1 MVENVKAYMK
11 QHQMLEIGDHIVIGV
26 SGGADS
32 VCLLFVLRQLQEE
45 YQLQLTVV
53 HVNHNIRGE
62 SARRDQA
69 YVEELCQQWG
79 VKCKVYSLQVEEIAK
94 LRKRSVEETGRD
106 LRREAFLEVLVTE
119 NATKIATAHHANDN
133 AETLIMNMSRGTGLT
148 GMTGIRPKKD
158 MWIRPL
164 LGVKRQD
171 IQTYL
176 QQEGIAYC
184 TDETNEENIYTRNRI
199 RNEVIPL
206 LEEHINRQVVSHCT
220 EVIEECRQVEAYL
233 QSQVDKAWSEV
244 VEMVNANISVNASAS
259 SDVEWSELHIKG
271 QEYGK
276 LDTVIRDKLIKR
288 GIEVVAKKQRDIT
301 RTHVKQVQKLLEN
314 QVGRAVHLPYG
325 VIAKRTY
332 EGVELYK
339 ESKNVDTVYSW
350 MVELWI
356 DELECGELW
365 QQELPNGTRVSV
377 EILKDKAQEDLSLE
391 QIQEDPYT
399 KYFDC
404 DIIGRV
410 IRFRPKQIG
419 DRLTI
424 HKEGNTQTVKKYCVT
439 NKIPVDQR
447 ENMTLMVAAD
457 SQCVEQERNIVS
469 SKGNVIWIMGYR
481 TSEAYLL
488 SEKTKK
494 IMKVQYNGGI
504 YGRNS

>member
-1 MVENVKAYMK
+1 MVENVKAYIK
-11 QHQMLEIGDHIVIGV
+11 QHQMLEVGDYIVIGV

-69 YVEELCQQWG
+69 YVEELCRRWDVQ
-79 VKCKVYSLQVEEIAK
+79 CKVYSLQVEEISK

-106 LRREAFLEVLVTE
+106 LRREVFLEVLE
-119 NATKIATAHHANDN
+119 EEHATKIATAHHANDN
-133 AETLIMNMSRGTGLT
+133 VETLIMNMSRGTGLT
-148 GMTGIRPKKD
+148 GMTGIQPMND

-184 TDETNEENIYTRNRI
+184 TDETNQENIYTRNRI

-206 LEEHINRQVVSHCT
+206 LEGHINRQAVSHWT
-220 EVIEECRQVEAYL
+220 EVIEECRQIEAYL
-233 QSQVDKAWSEV
+233 QRQVDKAWGEV
-244 VEMVNANISVNASAS
+244 MEVANA
-259 SDVEWSELHIKG
+259 DLSELCVKG
-271 QEYGK
+271 QEYAK

-301 RTHVKQVQKLLEN
+301 RAHVKQVQELLEK
-314 QVGRAVHLPYG
+314 QVGRVVHLPYG

-339 ESKNVDTVYSW
+339 ESKNVDIEDSWTVE
-350 MVELWI
+350 VWI

-365 QQELPNGTRVSV
+365 EKELPNGGRVSV
-377 EILKDKAQEDLSLE
+377 EILQTEEHESLSLQ

-404 DIIGRV
+404 DIIGKV
-410 IRFRPKQIG
+410 VRFRPKQIG

-447 ENMTLMVAAD
+447 ENMMLMVTD
-457 SQCVEQERNIVS
+457 SQYVEVEENAVS
-469 SKGNVIWIMGYR
+469 PKGNVIWIMGYR

-494 IMKVQYNGGI
+494 IIKVRYNGGI
-504 YGRNS
+504 YGRNN